1 MSSFNQ
7 FNLAT
12 LLYPSAVGLSIFG
25 LQSIYNCAVR
35 HIAKPFLSSY
45 TDCMPNGPQKNLSQR
60 IEDTLLKMMTY
71 VIAICTMMEG
81 RTLVPVLVT
90 TPIDYRQAF
99 MGLIMCLAIK
109 NQYNKIIQAL
119 HCKLTGYQQQ
129 IGRVTSH
136 RDKPNFSHSWSQ
148 QVHKKKTQQHNN
160 NKHDNR
166 RSNQGQYLTQSQ
178 HPVDSACPV
187 IRYCGNTL
195 WLLDFDDITQPDRQN
210 SQAYTC

>member
-12 LLYPSAVGLSIFG
+12 LLYSSAVGLSIFE

-45 TDCMPNGPQKNLSQR
+45 TDCMPNGPQKNLSQVV
-60 IEDTLLKMMTY
+60 EDTLLKMMTY
-71 VIAICTMMEG
+71 GIAICTMMEG
-81 RTLVPVLVT
+81 RTLIPVLVT

-109 NQYNKIIQAL
+109 NRYNRIIQAL

-129 IGRVTSH
+129 IGRVTTH
-136 RDKPNFSHSWSQ
+136 RDKPNFSHNSGQ
-148 QVHKKKTQQHNN
+148 QSHKKKTQRHNN
-160 NKHDNR
+160 SKHDNH
-166 RSNQGQYLTQSQ
+166 RSNQGQYCTQSQ

-187 IRYCGNTL
+187 IRYCANTL
-195 WLLDFDDITQPDRQN
+195 WLLDFDDITQPDQQN
-210 SQAYTC
+210 SQAYTR